1 MMPESIFSEEKNT
14 YVKTGKKVEQSTYTF
29 VDEWG
34 AKLVFL
40 SADSELRKHE
50 GKQGDL
56 NVSLIHDNYNSVN
69 KIQFKSFL
77 PYQP

>member
-1 MMPESIFSEEKNT
+1 MMPESVREETDGKVS
-14 YVKTGKKVEQSTYTF
+14 YRKTGKKLEQTTYTF
-29 VDEWG
+29 TDEWG

-40 SADSELRKHE
+40 STDSELRKCE

-56 NVSLIHDNYNSVN
+56 ALTLVHDNYNSVN

-77 PYQP
+77 PY